1 MSLHDAFTALLLLVG
16 GVSALIVSPPANVNV
31 SCQNVNVSVR
41 WDYSTEESQTVF
53 RGNIH
58 PWNCTFETTAHQ
70 YDLSNCI
77 WKQEE
82 RYLKIMHVT
91 IAAIRGGNQSKAVSS
106 NTFSFN
112 RIKTVE
118 TKCSLDFPS
127 VEIKVDELMGTV
139 GFKNPLYFYKELK
152 QVNTDAATLDFKVST
167 TQGSFKGSCSKEETC
182 KCDVSFHEGAEKCVT
197 LTGMMF
203 FRIGVEQMEFR
214 KTPKICD
221 HHKPRENFHE
231 IVLGVVLL
239 SIVFLAILVLIACI
253 CKVQA
258 WTMESFKSLPKS
270 LRTNEGGQPLVHKN
284 PAGPDISSVHICDPH
299 KSLPVSSGYPNH
311 SEDLQDSSAG
321 SDCKSASC
329 LDMGTQHL
337 DYSEPDMED
346 VGLISD
352 RNSTDDDSADDSE
365 KTECVSVE
373 EVVSPY
379 DCPHVLRLDMGN
391 GEVATGYT
399 GN

>member
-16 GVSALIVSPPANVNV
+16 GVSALIVSPPDNVNM
-31 SCQNVNVSVR
+31 SCQNLNVSVR

-70 YDLSNCI
+70 HDLSNCI
-77 WKQEE
+77 LKQED
-82 RYLKIMHVT
+82 RYLKIMYVT
-91 IAAIRGGNQSKAVSS
+91 IAAIRGGNQSKAMSS

-112 RIKTVE
+112 RLKTVD
-118 TKCSLDFPS
+118 TKCSLEFPS
-127 VEIKVDELMGTV
+127 VELKVDELMGTV

-152 QVNTDAATLDFKVST
+152 QVNTDATLDFTVFT
-167 TQGSFKGSCSKEETC
+167 TQGSFKASCSTEETC
-182 KCDVSFHEGAEKCVT
+182 NCDVSFHEGAEKCVT
-197 LTGMMF
+197 LRGMLF
-203 FRIGVEQMEFR
+203 FGIGVKQMEFR
-214 KTPKICD
+214 KTPKICN

-231 IVLGVVLL
+231 IVLGAVLL
-239 SIVFLAILVLIACI
+239 FIVFLVILVLIACI

-258 WTMESFKSLPKS
+258 WTMKTLKPLPKS
-270 LRTNEGGQPLVHKN
+270 LKTNEGGQSLVHKN
-284 PAGPDISSVHICDPH
+284 PARSDISSVHICDPH
-299 KSLPVSSGYPNH
+299 KSLPVSSEYPNH

-337 DYSEPDMED
+337 GYNEPDMED

-379 DCPHVLRLDMGN
+379 DCSHFLRLDMGD
-391 GEVATGYT
+391 GDMVTGYT